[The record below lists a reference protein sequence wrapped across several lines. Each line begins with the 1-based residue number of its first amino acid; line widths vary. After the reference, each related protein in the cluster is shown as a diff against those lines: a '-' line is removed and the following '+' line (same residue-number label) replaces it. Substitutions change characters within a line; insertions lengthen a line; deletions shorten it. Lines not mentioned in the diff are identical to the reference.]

1 MIIQTQ
7 GEHAMAAVKIGASRQ
22 VAIPKKIHEELHL
35 RAGDYLEIEL
45 RNGTLVLTPKAL
57 VDKHLEE
64 RLSEAFDDIKKGRV
78 RGPFKSAK
86 EVVQSLRRSS
96 KRPGRS

>member
-1 MIIQTQ
+1 MS
-7 GEHAMAAVKIGASRQ
+7 AVKIGASRQ
-22 VAIPKKIHEELHL
+22 VAIPKKIHDELHL

-64 RLSEAFDDIKKGRV
+64 RLSEALDDIKKGRV

-96 KRPGRS
+96 KKPRKS

>member
-1 MIIQTQ
+1 
-7 GEHAMAAVKIGASRQ
+7 MAAVKIGVSRQ

-45 RNGTLVLTPKAL
+45 RNGTLVLTPKGL

-64 RLSEAFDDIKKGRV
+64 RLSEDLDEVKKGRV
-78 RGPFKSAK
+78 HGPFQSAK
-86 EVVQSLRRSS
+86 GVVQSLRRSS
-96 KRPGRS
+96 KKPRKS

>member
-1 MIIQTQ
+1 
-7 GEHAMAAVKIGASRQ
+7 MAAVKIGASRQ

-57 VDKHLEE
+57 VDKDLEV
-64 RLSEAFDDIKKGRV
+64 RLSEALDDVKKGRV
-78 RGPFKSAK
+78 HGPFESAK
-86 EVVQSLRRSS
+86 EVVKSLRRSS
-96 KRPGRS
+96 KKPRKS

>member
-1 MIIQTQ
+1 
-7 GEHAMAAVKIGASRQ
+7 MAAIKIGASRQ

-64 RLSEAFDDIKKGRV
+64 RLSDALDDVKKGRV
-78 RGPFKSAK
+78 HGPFESAK
-86 EVVQSLRRSS
+86 EAVQSLRRSS
-96 KRPGRS
+96 KKPRKS

>member
-1 MIIQTQ
+1 
-7 GEHAMAAVKIGASRQ
+7 MAAVKIGASRQ

-57 VDKHLEE
+57 
-64 RLSEAFDDIKKGRV
+64 DDVKKGRV
-78 RGPFKSAK
+78 QGPFRSAK

-96 KRPGRS
+96 KRPRKS

>member
-1 MIIQTQ
+1 
-7 GEHAMAAVKIGASRQ
+7 MAAVKIGASRQ
-22 VAIPKKIHEELHL
+22 VAIPKKIHDELHL

-57 VDKHLEE
+57 VDKHLEQ
-64 RLSEAFDDIKKGRV
+64 RLSEALDDVKKGRLH
-78 RGPFKSAK
+78 GPFKSAK

-96 KRPGRS
+96 KKPRKR

>member
-1 MIIQTQ
+1 
-7 GEHAMAAVKIGASRQ
+7 MAAIKIGASRQ

-57 VDKHLEE
+57 IDKHLEE
-64 RLSEAFDDIKKGRV
+64 RLSEAFEDIKKGRV
-78 RGPFKSAK
+78 HGPFESGKK
-86 EVVQSLRRSS
+86 VVQSLRRSS
-96 KRPGRS
+96 KRPKKN

>member
-1 MIIQTQ
+1 
-7 GEHAMAAVKIGASRQ
+7 MAAVKIGASRQ

-57 VDKHLEE
+57 VDKALEE
-64 RLSEAFDDIKKGRV
+64 RLSEALDDVKKGRV
-78 RGPFKSAK
+78 HGPFQSAK
-86 EVVQSLRRSS
+86 EVAQSLRRSS
-96 KRPGRS
+96 KKPRKS